1 MTQNAYIVTA
11 GLAAAGLST
20 VWLAAGAAAQSY
32 PSKAITLIVLAQP
45 GASPDILAR
54 ALGQKLNEAWHQPV
68 IVDNKPGAG
77 GIVGTETVVRSAPDG
92 HTLLLHTAA
101 HTIAP
106 SMYKLSYDTVRD
118 FAPISRLA
126 FVPNVLVIHPTVP
139 VRNVKELIALA
150 RSKPGSLNYS
160 SSGSGTPA
168 HLSGELFNALAG
180 TDILHV
186 PYKGSPQ
193 AITALLS
200 GETSMMFTPIPL
212 ALPHVKTGKLK
223 VLGVTT
229 TNRSKVAPELP
240 TIAESGLPSYEVTQ
254 WYGLQAPAG
263 TPKEVLAKLNAEVR
277 KILSMPDIVEKL
289 TAQGAEPAPSTPEVL
304 EAYVKAEIAKWAKV
318 VKASG
323 AKVD

>member
-1 MTQNAYIVTA
+1 MARNARIVTA
-11 GLAAAGLST
+11 VLST
-20 VWLAAGAAAQSY
+20 LWLSTGTAAQPY
-32 PSKAITLIVLAQP
+32 PSKPITIVVLAQA

-54 ALGQKLNEAWHQPV
+54 AVGQKLIEAWRQPV
-68 IVDNKPGAG
+68 IVDNKAGAG
-77 GIVGTETVVRSAPDG
+77 GIVGTETVVRSAADG

-118 FAPISRLA
+118 FAPITRLA

-139 VRNVKELIALA
+139 AKNVKELIALA

-168 HLSGELFNALAG
+168 HLSGELFKSLAG

-212 ALPHVKTGKLK
+212 ALPHVKTGRLK

-229 TNRSKVAPELP
+229 ANRSKVAPELP
-240 TIAESGLPSYEVTQ
+240 TIAESGLPGYEVTQ

-263 TPKEVLAKLNAEVR
+263 TPKEVLATLNAEVR
-277 KILSMPDIVEKL
+277 KVLSMPDIIEKL
-289 TAQGAEPAPSTPEVL
+289 TALGAEPAPSTPEAL
-304 EAYVKAEIAKWAKV
+304 EAYVKTEIAKWAKV

>member
-1 MTQNAYIVTA
+1 MSQNGIVTA
-11 GLAAAGLST
+11 LGSALWIS
-20 VWLAAGAAAQSY
+20 AGAAAQSY
-32 PSKAITLIVLAQP
+32 PSKAITIVVLAQP
-45 GASPDILAR
+45 GSSPDILAR
-54 ALGQKLNEAWHQPV
+54 ALGQKLNEAWRQPV

-77 GIVGTETVVRSAPDG
+77 GIVGTETVARSAADG

-106 SMYKLSYDTVRD
+106 SMYKLPYDTVRE

-139 VRNVKELIALA
+139 VKNVKELIALA

-168 HLSGELFNALAG
+168 HLSGELFKALAG
-180 TDILHV
+180 TDIVHV

-212 ALPHVKTGKLK
+212 ALPHVKTGRLK

-229 TNRSKVAPELP
+229 ENRSKVAPELP
-240 TIAESGLPSYEVTQ
+240 TIAESGLPGYEVTQ

-263 TPKEVLAKLNAEVR
+263 TPREVLARLNAEVR
-277 KILSMPDIVEKL
+277 KVLSMPDIIEKL

-304 EAYVKAEIAKWAKV
+304 EAYVKTEITKWAKV

>member
-1 MTQNAYIVTA
+1 MSQNACIVTA
-11 GLAAAGLST
+11 LGSALWIST
-20 VWLAAGAAAQSY
+20 GAAAQSY
-32 PSKAITLIVLAQP
+32 PSKPITIVVLAQP

-54 ALGQKLNEAWHQPV
+54 ALGQKLNEAWRQPV
-68 IVDNKPGAG
+68 IVDNKAGAG
-77 GIVGTETVVRSAPDG
+77 GIVGTETVVRSAADG

-106 SMYKLSYDTVRD
+106 SMYKLPYDTVRD
-118 FAPISRLA
+118 FAPITRLA
-126 FVPNVLVIHPTVP
+126 FVPNVLVIHSTVP
-139 VRNVKELIALA
+139 VKNVKELIALA

-168 HLSGELFNALAG
+168 HLSGELFKALAG

-212 ALPHVKTGKLK
+212 ALPHVKTGRLK

-229 TNRSKVAPELP
+229 ANRSKVAPELP
-240 TIAESGLPSYEVTQ
+240 TIAESGLPGYEVTQ

-263 TPKEVLAKLNAEVR
+263 TPKEVLARLNAEVR
-277 KILSMPDIVEKL
+277 KVLSMPDIIERL

-304 EAYVKAEIAKWAKV
+304 EAYVKTEIAKWAKV